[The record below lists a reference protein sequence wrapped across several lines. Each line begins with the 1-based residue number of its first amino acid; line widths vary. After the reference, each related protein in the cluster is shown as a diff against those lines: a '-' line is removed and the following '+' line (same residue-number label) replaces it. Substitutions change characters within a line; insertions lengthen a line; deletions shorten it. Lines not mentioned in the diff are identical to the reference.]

1 MTDTIDRDEAES
13 ILQSAP
19 FHDFLG
25 VSFAEYEEGRVVVDC
40 PFREELLVNA
50 EKEIVHGGVLS
61 SLLDIAGHYAVLSS
75 VGARV
80 PTVDFR
86 TDYLRPGR
94 RGPFTIEAEV
104 DRVGRNIAVADAE
117 VRQEQREETKSVAL
131 GRGSYGVSHVE

>member
-1 MTDTIDRDEAES
+1 MTAHIDRSEAES

-19 FHDFLG
+19 FHEFLG
-25 VSFAEYEEGRVVVDC
+25 VSFTEYEDGHVVIEC
-40 PFREELLVNA
+40 PFREELLVNE
-50 EKEIVHGGVLS
+50 EKELIHGGVLS

-80 PTVDFR
+80 PTVDLR

-94 RGPFTIEAEV
+94 RGPFTVEAEI

-117 VRQEQREETKSVAL
+117 VRQEQRGAVKSVAL
-131 GRGSYGVSHVE
+131 GRGSYGVSHVD